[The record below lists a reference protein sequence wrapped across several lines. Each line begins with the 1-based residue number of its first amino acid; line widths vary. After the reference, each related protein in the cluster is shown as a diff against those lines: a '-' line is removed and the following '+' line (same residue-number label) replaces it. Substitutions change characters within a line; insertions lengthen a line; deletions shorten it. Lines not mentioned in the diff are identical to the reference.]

1 MEYKR
6 YVIIMNQTLSDLL
19 EDKRVAIVGPA
30 PYLTGSGNGEFIDS
44 YDIVLRPN
52 QFSVPDDLKN
62 DYGSRTDIM
71 NHNFGTPWMPGLK
84 EQISRNPKDFSE
96 LKVLMCTAIKSEH
109 SEHNFLSWP
118 ETYVS
123 NVVRN
128 AKEVNQHKIPFH
140 WIGIKKYH
148 EFYSA
153 VGCEP
158 YTGILS
164 IMSMLDLPI
173 KELYVTGFDF
183 YQGKYVYCDG
193 YLSPLNQSRLT
204 ANSGGSH
211 GGDCNQRQI
220 NFLSNVLPKF
230 DVLSVDN
237 TLANILR

>member
-1 MEYKR
+1 
-6 YVIIMNQTLSDLL
+6 MNQTLSNLL
-19 EDKRVAIVGPA
+19 ENKRVAIVGPA
-30 PYLTGSGNGEFIDS
+30 PYLTGSGSGELIDS
-44 YDIVLRPN
+44 YDIILRPN
-52 QFSVPDDLKN
+52 QFSVPNDLKT

-109 SEHNFLSWP
+109 SEVNFLSWP

-128 AKEVNQHKIPFH
+128 AKQVNQHEILFH

-148 EFYSA
+148 EFYNL

-158 YTGILS
+158 YTGFLS
-164 IMSMLDLPI
+164 IMMMLDFPI

-183 YQGKYVYCDG
+183 YQGKHVYCDG
-193 YLSPLNQSRLT
+193 YLSPLNHSLLT
-204 ANSGGSH
+204 SNSGGSH
-211 GGDCNQRQI
+211 GGDCNRRQI
-220 NFLSNVLPKF
+220 DFLSSIQPKF
-230 DVLSVDN
+230 DFLSVDSI
-237 TLANILR
+237 LAKILKVN